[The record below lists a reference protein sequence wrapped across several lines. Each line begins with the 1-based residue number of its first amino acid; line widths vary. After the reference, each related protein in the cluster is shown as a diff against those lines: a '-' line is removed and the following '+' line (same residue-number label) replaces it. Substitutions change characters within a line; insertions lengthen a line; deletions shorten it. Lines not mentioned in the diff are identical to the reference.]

1 MFREENIGKLILS
14 SSVLLVVL
22 LTLSLG
28 SLLIFDKLH
37 QQERDLQR
45 IEQIFIAQLKNI
57 LKVTVT
63 QQIERFDAR
72 RAKIKIELK
81 EKLKSRVSMAHAV
94 ALNDY
99 QKYKESK
106 STAEIKSLIQDRL
119 RVMKFNDN
127 KDGFFILS
135 LQDGRI
141 IQGISSL
148 SSKGKGQIKQLTEER
163 QKGLQGLIEIGR
175 NQGEGFSEYPWPKV
189 DSVGSQLPRKITFV
203 SLFKPYDWL
212 IGISECH
219 EKIDSQAKETIIKE
233 FSKSTDIHNKN
244 YYFVYQLHTLAG
256 GDNFATMLVNPN
268 RPDLV
273 GTQLSDSYKDAI
285 GQEFRKFFL
294 KDLREKG
301 ESFTTYW
308 YKKPGDPDP
317 KRKLSYFKLYP
328 EANWI
333 LARGIYFD
341 DLDEN
346 LAREKK
352 VVSQVVNK
360 ELGWLVLFLSLFVGG
375 TIFLAVYFTK
385 GITAILEKYKATQ
398 KEQYEELERMNMILE
413 KQVTTD
419 ALTDL
424 HNKKFFNTQLDKELA
439 RSQRYGT
446 PLSLIIFDIDKFKQ
460 INDTFGHLSGDGVV
474 TDLAHLVRGHVRQ
487 SDLLARW
494 GGDEFVILTSGNSKD
509 EAVILAEKL
518 RNRIES
524 HSFPVNCQVTC
535 SFGVAEYS
543 PGEKSNDFISRA
555 DKLLYSAKSTGRNK
569 VESVNKITKGSSRY

>member
-81 EKLKSRVSMAHAV
+81 EKLKNRVSMAHAV

-106 STAEIKSLIQDRL
+106 STAEIKSLIQERL
-119 RVMKFNDN
+119 RVIKFNDN
-127 KDGFFILS
+127 KDGFFVLS
-135 LQDGRI
+135 LQESRI

-148 SSKGKGQIKQLTEER
+148 SSNGKDQIKQLTEER

-175 NQGEGFSEYPWPKV
+175 NQGEGFSEYPWPKADSV
-189 DSVGSQLPRKITFV
+189 DSQCPRKITFV
-203 SLFKPYDWL
+203 SLFKP
-212 IGISECH
+212 
-219 EKIDSQAKETIIKE
+219 
-233 FSKSTDIHNKN
+233 F
-244 YYFVYQLHTLAG
+244 
-256 GDNFATMLVNPN
+256 
-268 RPDLV
+268 
-273 GTQLSDSYKDAI
+273 
-285 GQEFRKFFL
+285 
-294 KDLREKG
+294 
-301 ESFTTYW
+301 
-308 YKKPGDPDP
+308 
-317 KRKLSYFKLYP
+317 P

-333 LARGIYFD
+333 LARGVYFD
-341 DLDEN
+341 DLDET

-352 VVSQVVNK
+352 VVSQIVHK
-360 ELGWLVLFLSLFVGG
+360 ELRWLVLFLFLFVGA
-375 TIFLAVYFTK
+375 TIFLAFYFTK

-398 KEQYEELERMNMILE
+398 KKQYEELEQMNIILE
-413 KQVTTD
+413 KQATTD

-446 PLSLIIFDIDKFKQ
+446 PLSLILFDIDKFKQ
-460 INDTFGHLSGDGVV
+460 INDTSGHLSGDEVV
-474 TDLAHLVRGHVRQ
+474 TDLARLVRGHIRQ

-524 HSFPVNCQVTC
+524 HPFPVNCQVTC

-543 PGEKSNDFISRA
+543 PGENSNDFISRA

-569 VESVNKITKGSSRY
+569 VESVNKTTEGSSRY